1 MLISRL
7 LKPNN
12 QDIAM
17 PISKAGDITT
27 STTVDVKTLQDVIVD
42 DKKDVIPIKIGGM
55 ARTPQDTGAGIE
67 LGGGGPAYVLPA
79 ATTDAIGGVKKTPTI
94 AALAGGA
101 DAAAIVTTVNDL
113 IAKLKTAGIVT

>member
-17 PISKAGDITT
+17 PISEDGDITT

-42 DKKDVIPIKIGGM
+42 DKKDVIPLFLGGM
-55 ARTPQDTGAGIE
+55 ARTPQDTGTGVE
-67 LGGGGPAYVLPA
+67 LGGAGSYELPA
-79 ATTDAIGGVKKTPTI
+79 ATTAAIGGVKKTPTI
-94 AALAGGA
+94 AALAAGA
-101 DAAAIVTTVNDL
+101 DAPTIVTTVNDL
-113 IAKLKTAGIVT
+113 IAKLKTAGIVS